1 MSISLKN
8 FRMMSSNTH
17 TLRSS
22 KLPTQKLF
30 FKNIPRKQDKQKHT
44 ISCSLKSYEVLSHG
58 IVYFTM
64 FYCTFNWSYY
74 RNIRKKIEKKNED
87 NDK

>member
-1 MSISLKN
+1 MI
-8 FRMMSSNTH
+8 SSNTYV
-17 TLRSS
+17 LRSS
-22 KLPTQKLF
+22 KMLTQKLF

-44 ISCSLKSYEVLSHG
+44 ISCSFKSYEVLSHG